1 MIENL
6 IIAYT
11 LNDSGFLGY
20 LPECVAILTDMDGE
34 VASRFVKITPK
45 NKRDFASQMDDV
57 DELLLNLCLGLEKEL
72 ILSKVNGKK
81 LLKWDELHNTYFA
94 QKNIEPANLLVKKF
108 VSDYITKIQNRF
120 FDRIGDRRLYIPQG
134 KLPFMWKQLFV
145 ELAIPEVNYKFTYT
159 PEGLLYSLTALV
171 DNRQLDLKHAQLISL
186 KPPRILKGNSI
197 YEFDNQLN
205 GSKLTPFFAKESIHI
220 PLSKTEEYLHKFV
233 TPLVAKNLVEAEGF
247 TIQTITNL
255 PLAVLKIT
263 ESSSEKQ
270 LFIFDV
276 HAPDDAPRH
285 ELLFELLFEYSEFH
299 FRAGHSA
306 PTIRMELTE
315 DSLSFVKVERNLEA
329 ENQIASAFENWGLS
343 INGRVKKMEYRK
355 AIDWINA
362 HYEKIEQ
369 LGVELRLEN
378 NDSKKRKL
386 FVGTCSI
393 SMEIDE
399 GNDWFDVKG
408 KAIFGNF
415 VVPIILVLRHI
426 QQNKP
431 EIRLP
436 NGDYALIPQAWF
448 DEYQLLSEV
457 CIFEDDRLTVR
468 KHHCVIANN
477 LKGSGNNK
485 LTLKDK
491 LSKFLE
497 LEAKE
502 TYDLPLQFNGELRN
516 YQFSGY
522 QWLRLLDELD
532 FGGCL
537 ADDMGLGKTI
547 QTLCLLQW
555 MKEQNRGTSLLIVP
569 TSLVYNW
576 QIETNKFCPE
586 MKVHLYTG
594 KNRSIDDTDFRNADL
609 VIATY
614 SVLRRDIDVLRSVP
628 FHYLIL
634 DEAQAI
640 KNPQSAVNQAC
651 LELKAN
657 RFLTLTGTPVE
668 NSLSDL
674 WSQMHFTNR
683 NMLGDVNRFMQGT
696 KQPDKIEYY
705 RQVINPFVLRRLK
718 SAVLTDL
725 PEKSIFV
732 QYCDM
737 VPAQLDAYRHI
748 RNSYREQLLTNT
760 DEHKG
765 GNTFQLLEGL
775 LRMRQCANHPVL
787 ADKDYTENS
796 GKFEMVCHKLEEV
809 IREGNKVLVF
819 SSFVEHLKLYKNYLD
834 EQQITYC
841 YLDGSTKD
849 RQHEVET
856 FQNSSDHQVF
866 LLSLKAGGTGLNLTR
881 AGYVFLLDPWWNP
894 AAEAQAFDRAHRIGQ
909 KNKVFVYKFI
919 SRNTIEEK
927 IMKLQDEKL
936 ELFHSI
942 IDAEQ
947 DISKQFNRE
956 ELLGLLV

>member
-1 MIENL
+1 
-6 IIAYT
+6 
-11 LNDSGFLGY
+11 
-20 LPECVAILTDMDGE
+20 
-34 VASRFVKITPK
+34 
-45 NKRDFASQMDDV
+45 
-57 DELLLNLCLGLEKEL
+57 
-72 ILSKVNGKK
+72 
-81 LLKWDELHNTYFA
+81 
-94 QKNIEPANLLVKKF
+94 
-108 VSDYITKIQNRF
+108 
-120 FDRIGDRRLYIPQG
+120 
-134 KLPFMWKQLFV
+134 
-145 ELAIPEVNYKFTYT
+145 
-159 PEGLLYSLTALV
+159 
-171 DNRQLDLKHAQLISL
+171 
-186 KPPRILKGNSI
+186 
-197 YEFDNQLN
+197 LN
-205 GSKLTPFFAKESIHI
+205 GAKLSPFFSKDFIHI
-220 PLSKTEEYLHKFV
+220 PLAKTEEYLHKFV
-233 TPLVAKNLVEAEGF
+233 TPLVAKNLVDAEGF
-247 TIQTITNL
+247 TIQTVPNL

-263 ESSSEKQ
+263 ESTRNNQ
-270 LFIFDV
+270 LSIFETKL
-276 HAPDDAPRH
+276 PDESPSL
-285 ELLFELLFEYSEFH
+285 ELLFELHFEYSEFH
-299 FRAGHSA
+299 FRSGHSA
-306 PTIRMELTE
+306 STIRMELGE
-315 DSLSFVKVERNLEA
+315 ESLKFLRVERNIEL
-329 ENQIASAFENWGLS
+329 ENQIVSAFQNWKLP
-343 INGRVKKMEYRK
+343 INGSVIKLEYRK

-369 LGVELRLEN
+369 LGVELRIETK
-378 NDSKKRKL
+378 DSRNRKL

-393 SMEIDE
+393 SMEIVE

-408 KAIFGNF
+408 QAIFGNYS
-415 VVPIILVLRHI
+415 VPIILILRHI
-426 QQNKP
+426 RQNMP
-431 EIRLP
+431 EIRLA
-436 NGDYALIPQAWF
+436 NGEYALIPQVWF
-448 DEYQLLSEV
+448 DEYQLLSEI
-457 CIFEDDRLTVR
+457 CIFEGDRLSVR

-477 LKGSGNNK
+477 LKASGNNT

-491 LSKFLE
+491 LSKFLQLETKE
-497 LEAKE
+497 L
-502 TYDLPLQFNGELRN
+502 YDLPFQFNGELRN
-516 YQFSGY
+516 YQLAGY
-522 QWLRLLDELD
+522 QWLRLLDELG

-576 QIETNKFCPE
+576 QIETQKFCPE
-586 MKVHLYTG
+586 MNVYLYTG
-594 KNRSIDDTDFRNADL
+594 KNRSVDDSSFRNADL

-614 SVLRRDIDVLRSVP
+614 SVLRRDIDNLRTFP

-640 KNPQSAVNQAC
+640 KNPQSALNQAC

-674 WSQMHFTNR
+674 WSQIHFANR
-683 NMLGDVNRFMQGT
+683 NMLGNVNHFMQIA
-696 KQPDKIEYY
+696 KQPDKIQYF

-718 SAVLTDL
+718 SAVLPDL

-737 VPAQLDAYRHI
+737 TSAQLDAYRHI
-748 RNSYREQLLTNT
+748 RNSYREQLLVNS
-760 DEHKG
+760 DVQKG
-765 GNTFQLLEGL
+765 GSTFQLLEGL

-787 ADKDYTENS
+787 ADRDYTEDS

-834 EQQITYC
+834 TQQIAYC

-919 SRNTIEEK
+919 SRNSIEEK
-927 IMKLQDEKL
+927 IIKLQEEKI

-947 DISKQFNRE
+947 DITKQFNRE